1 MMKKELA
8 MGLLLATSFLI
19 TLGIMLTPV
28 FDGKNFIVYA
38 DERFDSYS
46 KHSSYFIPE
55 LIEMAEKYSDEIS
68 ATIDFKSEVYA
79 EKAAT
84 LFAEFARVEGKN
96 LTINARLSDIALF
109 ALQDADRAYH
119 NDEEYFN
126 QKYGMSAK
134 EALYYWH
141 LSLQSIAKTL
151 EAQGRFEE
159 SIFIK
164 NQILM
169 RGLEPA
175 YNFFGFE
182 ATPIDLTGALLL
194 LFYVIYTLWWGFA
207 IYFVFEGLGIKV
219 TKAKNKKEV

>member
-8 MGLLLATSFLI
+8 IGILLATSFLI

-134 EALYYWH
+134 RH
-141 LSLQSIAKTL
+141 FT
-151 EAQGRFEE
+151 
-159 SIFIK
+159 
-164 NQILM
+164 
-169 RGLEPA
+169 
-175 YNFFGFE
+175 
-182 ATPIDLTGALLL
+182 TGICPCRA
-194 LFYVIYTLWWGFA
+194 
-207 IYFVFEGLGIKV
+207 
-219 TKAKNKKEV
+219 

>member
-1 MMKKELA
+1 
-8 MGLLLATSFLI
+8 MGCPQRGTLLLASVL
-19 TLGIMLTPV
+19 
-28 FDGKNFIVYA
+28 A
-38 DERFDSYS
+38 E
-46 KHSSYFIPE
+46 HS
-55 LIEMAEKYSDEIS
+55 
-68 ATIDFKSEVYA
+68 
-79 EKAAT
+79 
-84 LFAEFARVEGKN
+84 
-96 LTINARLSDIALF
+96 
-109 ALQDADRAYH
+109 
-119 NDEEYFN
+119 
-126 QKYGMSAK
+126 
-134 EALYYWH
+134 
-141 LSLQSIAKTL
+141 KTL